1 MNIFA
6 VLPTES
12 KKGKK
17 LGPRNKNKIKRPDTI
32 VEEQQIQQALET
44 QSVHSEDSYVPQGY
58 FHPGHWMGFSL
69 DPPFAPA
76 QVKRIEFQSSL
87 VIISSTQIPISG
99 SSSSKTKDYSHS
111 SGYSQT
117 GHEGTR
123 QHVCTFYV

>member
-76 QVKRIEFQSSL
+76 QVKNNQISKFFSDHFFNPNTNFRFKLLQDKRLQPFQW
-87 VIISSTQIPISG
+87 IFTDR
-99 SSSSKTKDYSHS
+99 T
-111 SGYSQT
+111 
-117 GHEGTR
+117 
-123 QHVCTFYV
+123 